1 MVLHQQLE
9 PNLDTLYPQA
19 NKAGLTGPPVP
30 SVPTGLEAQITD
42 GAIALTWTAP
52 VNDGGSPITDY
63 TIEYK
68 ASASNDWIATAEG
81 VSLLTAMLIS
91 QLVNETNY
99 DFRVAAVNANGQ
111 GPFTEP
117 VTAAP
122 FLFTAPSAP
131 QHLTAIV
138 PPSSTA
144 ITLVWNA
151 PEDNGGSV
159 VIDHLLQY
167 KRTVDAAWTN
177 ASTPESNG
185 ASVNFGND
193 SYGVSYDFRVR
204 ARNIH
209 GFGDW
214 SNTAQVTPLPLP
226 DQPLGLTNTAF
237 FSRVIIDWNEPIA
250 NTQNDAITSYQI
262 LRRHVGVDSGF
273 VIIIDNTGNTDTAY
287 TDEGLDSNTR
297 YVYRVKA
304 RNRVGLSPQ
313 SAFTR
318 ADTLAVDTSSLLF
331 EDDTMARFE
340 DDTNINFE

>member
-19 NKAGLTGPPVP
+19 NKAGSTGPAVP

-42 GAIALTWTAP
+42 GAIALTWVIPT
-52 VNDGGSPITDY
+52 NDGGSPVTDY
-63 TIEYK
+63 TVQYK
-68 ASASNDWIATAEG
+68 LSADDDWITTAEG

-91 QLVNETNY
+91 QLINETNY
-99 DFRVAAVNANGQ
+99 DFRVAAVNENGQ
-111 GPFTEP
+111 GPFTVP

-138 PPSSTA
+138 PPSSTTV
-144 ITLVWNA
+144 TLVWND
-151 PEDNGGSV
+151 PENNGGSA
-159 VIDHLLQY
+159 VIDHLLQF
-167 KRTVDAAWTN
+167 KRSADAEWTN

-185 ASVNFGND
+185 ASVNLGNG

-214 SNTAQVTPLPLP
+214 SDTAQVTPLRLP

-237 FSRVIIDWNEPIA
+237 FSRVIIDWNEPIS
-250 NTQNDAITSYQI
+250 NSQNDAITSYQI
-262 LRRHVGVDSGF
+262 LRRQIGVNSGF
-273 VIIIDNTGNTDTAY
+273 VILVNNTGNTDTDY
-287 TDEGLDSNTR
+287 TDEGLESNTR
-297 YVYRVKA
+297 YIYRVKA

-313 SAFTR
+313 SGFTR
-318 ADTLAVDTSSLLF
+318 ADTLAVNTSSVLF
-331 EDDTMARFE
+331 EDDTLVQFE
-340 DDTNINFE
+340 DDTNMDFE